1 MTLTT
6 TTVPALVETDWLHE
20 HLDDPDLRILDCTVF
35 LRFDPETGARNA
47 ESGRDEWAQSH
58 IPGSA
63 FADILTDLSETENPK
78 FPMQMPSAEKFADS
92 MSRLGVGDG
101 TAVVLYDRAG
111 NMWAARVW
119 WMLRA
124 FGFDNAGVLN
134 GGWDKWV
141 AENRPVTDEAPDVSP
156 ATFTPRPRPELIAS
170 KEEVRQSIEQGN
182 RCILNA
188 LSPEDHAGKGPAKYG
203 RAGRIP
209 SSVNVPAMGDTGIVD
224 PETGT
229 YRSPDELRRRFA
241 DVGATN
247 QDKVITYCGGGIAA
261 SSAAF
266 ALHLIGVDD
275 VAVYDGS
282 MSEWGN
288 DPELPIER
296 D

>member
-1 MTLTT
+1 M
-6 TTVPALVETDWLHE
+6 TTVPALVETRWLDE
-20 HLDDPDLRILDCTVF
+20 HLDDPDLRTLDCTVF
-35 LRFDPETGARNA
+35 LRFDPDTGARNA
-47 ESGRDEWAQSH
+47 ESGRAEWAQAH

-63 FADILTDLSETENPK
+63 FADLLNDLSETEDPS
-78 FPMQMPSAEKFADS
+78 FPMQMPTAEKFAAS
-92 MSRLGVGDG
+92 MSALGVGDG

-134 GGWDKWV
+134 GGWTKWV
-141 AENRPVTDEAPDVSP
+141 AENRPVSAEPPRVEP

-170 KEEVRQSIEQGN
+170 KKEVLESINQSE

-188 LSPEDHAGKGPAKYG
+188 LSPEDHAGAGPPKYG

-209 SSVNVPAMGDTGIVD
+209 SSVNVPAVGESGVVD

-229 YRSPDELRRRFA
+229 YRSGEELQQRFG
-241 DVGATN
+241 DVGATSR
-247 QDKVITYCGGGIAA
+247 DKVITYCGGGIAA

-266 ALHLIGVDD
+266 ALHLIGVDN